1 MVALKSEE
9 NEGSIASYIMI
20 FNMEEGR
27 ILLPET
33 KIGDKKFEGIE
44 FV

>member
-1 MVALKSEE
+1 MVALKTEE
-9 NEGSIASYIMI
+9 NEGRISSYILV
-20 FNMEEGR
+20 FNMEGR
-27 ILLPET
+27 LLLPET

>member
-9 NEGSIASYIMI
+9 DEGRISSYIII
-20 FNMEEGR
+20 FSMDGL